1 MAKRRDSTLEL
12 NFDSLT
18 DTITNLCGGL
28 ILLVML
34 VVSASH
40 PKLEG
45 QDDLLPPERKVGG
58 DSRIDQLLDQLH
70 AISGHVEQVQ
80 KDTQQAESRLP
91 EFEKEIEE
99 LSRQSNDKSLGKK
112 T

>member
-1 MAKRRDSTLEL
+1 MAARRNTTLEL

-34 VVSASH
+34 VIGASH

-45 QDDLLPPERKVGG
+45 RDELPPPEGKVGG
-58 DSRIDQLLDQLH
+58 DSRIDQLLEHLQV
-70 AISGHVEQVQ
+70 ISGQVEQVQ
-80 KDTQQAESRLP
+80 QDTQRAESRLP
-91 EFEKEIEE
+91 DLEKEIEE
-99 LSRQSNDKSLGKK
+99 LTRKANEKGFGKK
-112 T
+112 S